1 VMNVGLKFTR
11 LKRVA
16 LLRLRSLLREDRA
29 EAELAGEFAFHLEQ
43 LVRENLAE
51 GMSSTEAYTA
61 ARRKLGN
68 VTLLEEQCRDQRR
81 VSWLRDLKQDVL
93 HSLRMM
99 RKSPGFTVIA
109 AGSLAL
115 GIGANTAILG
125 VADAMLFGNL
135 PYRDADRLM
144 MIRTYSSDN
153 PSQNSNASLPDFF
166 ALQDGTHSFESIGC
180 SLADQ
185 KNLGAVNRQAN
196 PDATV
201 PERIFGQGWS
211 PGLFETLRA
220 EPLLGRTFT
229 DADYHRGPPS
239 VVILS
244 YRLWQRRF
252 GADPKIL
259 GTHIT
264 LNGASTEIIGVMP
277 PDFRFAEERPEYWV
291 PMPIVRSPLQAGVRY
306 FIVVARLR
314 KGVTVEQ
321 AQADVDRVGAQLAAD
336 FPDTHTGW
344 GVRMQPLREALFG
357 WTRPAIFTLEAAV
370 VMVLLIACANVAG
383 LLLAHGASRR
393 QEMAMRA
400 ALGAGRLRIV
410 RQLLVESLMLSSL
423 GGLLG
428 VAIAWAALRALPAIN
443 PPPNAPRL
451 EAIPLN
457 LHMLLLTGL
466 TSVAVGLL
474 FGIGP
479 AWSALRQDL
488 TAALKE
494 SGRLRSRQQLRSA
507 LVAVQIAIAFV
518 LLIGSGLLLKS
529 FARLA
534 GRELNFDPHGLL
546 TFEFRLPTWQFQRII
561 GSYQGSPATAV
572 DPATAPKFERILD
585 RLRALPGAESVAG
598 ISYPPVNSLIVA
610 TMTVTVEG
618 ARADSGETSYF
629 MVTPH
634 FFETMKTPILRGREF
649 EERDTPGAPWT
660 AVVNE
665 TAAARLW
672 PGEDPI
678 GKRFTG
684 DSGVDDR
691 PREVI
696 GVVRDIPTGSRQIEP
711 SPVIYVSYL
720 QQPARSRL
728 PWSNMRGQMTFL
740 VRGAN
745 PASLAQ
751 AAQKAV
757 AEIDPNIPLAN
768 IAPMEKYTGEYTGGM
783 LYYTAAL
790 AAFAVLATLLAA
802 IGIYGVMS
810 YQVAQR
816 THEIGIRMALGARP
830 FQVFRVVGGRTIV
843 LVATG
848 LALGLA
854 GALGVTRLLASQLWQ
869 VTPTDP
875 AAYTGALLLVAA
887 VAALSCIGPLRR
899 CVQIDPVRA
908 LRGE

>member
-1 VMNVGLKFTR
+1 MNLAR

-16 LLRLRSLLREDRA
+16 VLRLRSLLRADRA

-43 LVRENLAE
+43 LVRENIDS
-51 GMSSTEAYTA
+51 GMSSSEAHRA

-68 VTLLEEQCRDQRR
+68 VALLEEQCRDQRR

-93 HSLRMM
+93 YGLRMV

-125 VADAMLFGNL
+125 VADAMLFGKL
-135 PYRDADRLM
+135 PYRDADRLV
-144 MIRTYSSDN
+144 MIRTYSGDN
-153 PSQNSNASLPDFF
+153 PGQNYNVSLPDFF
-166 ALQDGTHSFESIGC
+166 ALQDGTQSFESIGC
-180 SLADQ
+180 SLDDQ
-185 KNLGAVNRQAN
+185 KNLGGVSKQTS
-196 PDATV
+196 PDEMP

-211 PGLFETLRA
+211 PGLFETLRVQ
-220 EPLLGRTFT
+220 PLLGRTFT

-252 GADPKIL
+252 DSDPKIL
-259 GTHIT
+259 GTHIA

-277 PDFRFAEERPEYWV
+277 RDFRFAEERPDYWV
-291 PMPIVRSPLQAGVRY
+291 PMQITRTALQAGVRY
-306 FIVVARLR
+306 FIVAARVQ

-321 AQADVDRVGAQLAAD
+321 AQAEVDRAAAQLAAD

-344 GVRMQPLREALFG
+344 GVRVQPLREALFG

-370 VMVLLIACANVAG
+370 AMVLLIACANVAG
-383 LLLAHGASRR
+383 LLLARGASRR

-410 RQLLVESLMLSSL
+410 RQLLAESLMLSCI

-428 VAIAWAALRALPAIN
+428 VAVAWTALRALPAIN
-443 PPPNAPRL
+443 PPPDAPRL

-457 LHMLLLTGL
+457 LHMLVLTGF
-466 TSVAVGLL
+466 TSLATGWL

-479 AWSALRQDL
+479 AWSTLRQDL
-488 TAALKE
+488 TGALKE
-494 SGRLRSRQQLRSA
+494 SGRLRNRQRGRSV
-507 LVAVQIAIAFV
+507 LVAAQIAIAFV

-546 TFEFRLPTWQFQRII
+546 TFEFRLPTWQFQRIV
-561 GSYQGSPATAV
+561 GSHEGFPETAV

-585 RLRALPGAESVAG
+585 RLRALPGTESVAG
-598 ISYPPVNSLIVA
+598 ISSPPVNSILVA

-629 MVTPH
+629 LITPR
-634 FFETMKTPILRGREF
+634 FFETMKTPIVRGREF
-649 EERDTPGAPWT
+649 EESDTAGAIWV

-678 GKRFTG
+678 GKRFTA
-684 DSGVDDR
+684 DSGTDDR

-696 GVVRDIPTGSRQIEP
+696 GVVRDIPIGTRQIKP
-711 SPVIYVSYL
+711 GPVIYMSYL
-720 QQPARSRL
+720 QQPPRSRL
-728 PWSNMRGQMTFL
+728 PWSNMRGQMTYL
-740 VRGAN
+740 LRGAN
-745 PASLAQ
+745 PTGLAQ

-757 AEIDPNIPLAN
+757 AEIDPDIPLAN
-768 IAPMEKYTGEYTGGM
+768 IGPMERYTGAYTGGM
-783 LYYTAAL
+783 FYYTAAL
-790 AAFAVLATLLAA
+790 GTFAALATLLAA

-810 YQVAQR
+810 YHVAQR

-830 FQVFRVVGGRTIV
+830 FQVFGLVGGRTIT

-848 LALGLA
+848 LALGFA
-854 GALGVTRLLASQLWQ
+854 GALALTRFLASQLWQ

-875 AAYTGALLLVAA
+875 TAYTGALLLVAV
-887 VAALSCIGPLRR
+887 VAGLSCIGPLRR
-899 CVQIDPVRA
+899 CVRIDPVRA

>member
-1 VMNVGLKFTR
+1 MNFARVQFTR
-11 LKRVA
+11 LRRVA
-16 LLRLRSLLREDRA
+16 ALRLRSLLREDRA

-43 LVRENLAE
+43 LVRENVAS
-51 GMSSTEAYTA
+51 GMSTVEAERS

-68 VTLLEEQCRDQRR
+68 VALLEEQCRDQRR

-93 HSLRMM
+93 YGLRMM
-99 RKSPGFTVIA
+99 RKSPGFTAIA
-109 AGSLAL
+109 ACSLAL

-125 VADAMLFGNL
+125 VADAMLFGKL
-135 PYRDADRLM
+135 PYRDADRLV

-153 PSQNSNASLPDFF
+153 PAQNYNASLPDFF
-166 ALQDGTHSFESIGC
+166 AVQDGMQSFEHGADTPLPISAFGSIGC
-180 SLADQ
+180 SLDDQ
-185 KNLGAVNRQAN
+185 KNLGALSQQTSQ
-196 PDATV
+196 DGIV

-211 PGLFETLRA
+211 PGLFETLRV

-244 YRLWQRRF
+244 YGLWQRRF

-259 GTHIT
+259 GTRIA
-264 LNGASTEIIGVMP
+264 LNGTSTEIIGVMP

-291 PMPIVRSPLQAGVRY
+291 PMQITRSALQAGVRY
-306 FIVVARLR
+306 FIVAARLQ
-314 KGVTVEQ
+314 KGVTVKQ
-321 AQADVDRVGAQLAAD
+321 AQTEVDGVGAKLAAD

-344 GVRMQPLREALFG
+344 GVRVQPLREALFG

-370 VMVLLIACANVAG
+370 AMVLLIACANVAG
-383 LLLAHGASRR
+383 LLLARGASRR

-410 RQLLVESLMLSSL
+410 RQLLVESLMLSSM
-423 GGLLG
+423 GGMLG
-428 VAIAWAALRALPAIN
+428 VAIAWAALRALPVIN

-457 LHMLLLTGL
+457 LHMLFLTGL
-466 TSVAVGLL
+466 TSLATGLL

-488 TAALKE
+488 TTALKE
-494 SGRLRSRQQLRSA
+494 SGTLRSRQRGRNV
-507 LVAVQIAIAFV
+507 LVAAQIAIAFV

-534 GRELNFDPHGLL
+534 GRELNFEPHGLL
-546 TFEFRLPTWQFQRII
+546 TFEFRLPTWQFQRIV
-561 GSYQGSPATAV
+561 GPREGFPYTAV
-572 DPATAPKFERILD
+572 DPGGRPCKFERILD

-598 ISYPPVNSLIVA
+598 ISSPPVNSILVA

-618 ARADSGETSYF
+618 ARTDSGDASYF
-629 MVTPH
+629 LITPR
-634 FFETMKTPILRGREF
+634 FFETIKTPILRGRDF
-649 EERDTPGAPWT
+649 VDGDTAGAAWT

-678 GKRFTG
+678 GKRFTA
-684 DSGVDDR
+684 DSGADDR

-696 GVVRDIPTGSRQIEP
+696 GVVRDIPIGTRQIKP
-711 SPVIYVSYL
+711 APVIYMSYL
-720 QQPARSRL
+720 QQPAHSRL

-745 PASLAQ
+745 PMGLAQ

-757 AEIDPNIPLAN
+757 AEIDPEIPLAN
-768 IAPMEKYTGEYTGGM
+768 IGPME
-783 LYYTAAL
+783 
-790 AAFAVLATLLAA
+790 
-802 IGIYGVMS
+802 S
-810 YQVAQR
+810 
-816 THEIGIRMALGARP
+816 
-830 FQVFRVVGGRTIV
+830 
-843 LVATG
+843 
-848 LALGLA
+848 
-854 GALGVTRLLASQLWQ
+854 S
-869 VTPTDP
+869 TPTPIP
-875 AAYTGALLLVAA
+875 ATC
-887 VAALSCIGPLRR
+887 STTRR
-899 CVQIDPVRA
+899 RWERSR
-908 LRGE
+908 LWRHY